1 MDSIIAKKKEGD
13 FISFHEIETE
23 YFKKYNVRISEESLD
38 DWNINKNDFR
48 KLIKVKDGYLVY
60 PMRKDIDK
68 LYARIFFQDINNHKE
83 TSIITIW
90 DFIEE
95 FEKEF
100 KLDFYKSDLDSW
112 VNKIST
118 RLKDEYFISIM
129 EKQYI
134 IISYSS
140 ITDYIKSLFKEKPY
154 LISCQE
160 LQKQMSAH
168 YLYEF
173 DSTNIDYFLNYINR
187 NKTCIKKF
195 GTYLISSTKINHFLL
210 EQMVTCNSITHIEE
224 TIKEINKKYDIKIED
239 TQICSFKDFIE
250 LIIVKISEELK
261 SFFQKKEIGSCV
273 SISELKENRKEQ
285 NINIPDYILDEA
297 IKRVN
302 KDLEGTQLIKQNE
315 YIVSTIEK
323 SNAIAKIS
331 HELRCLFLSNEIGF
345 SISDEDL
352 QILCRKVLNIYKS
365 NISLEKI
372 LAEVCYEGINNAN
385 ELLKDIKIVRNN
397 NSICSVLCIGDNCSR
412 CSVLERFDVELKKH
426 ILSEHISDKDYC
438 SIIQKK
444 GNKFYCRNCKHSEL
458 IFVYGID
465 SKRLIGHIRG
475 DCKKSSFW
483 DKQNVTEDNYI
494 QNDNTEKKIPLSTN
508 NITSTNITEYKYTNK
523 VEDIIAKV
531 IAKYDSDI
539 LYNILESVSLYK
551 GDSLVD
557 ININDIEFLLEND
570 ILEEKY
576 QIIKSYA
583 GLKQKGDISNY
594 LWVKN
599 TNNTEIIN
607 GLKYIKQLY
616 KKEYEHFEVPNDK
629 KSFIEWLQE
638 VERKSYLT
646 AKNYA
651 NQLTAVLRLYA
662 SLEKNFNL
670 ISSSQ
675 RINSDLV
682 NQIIYDFSRYGKY
695 AQIGRNLKSIK
706 KTALKNYARFITY
719 KHYYSILL
727 DFYPKDKE
735 QFSLLFSQIGIA
747 KVTFYY
753 DASYNNTISEK
764 IWRDYEYRRN
774 VDIKNYIFIHPF
786 FTNVLEDSIIRIKLE
801 IDMNN
806 LI

>member
-250 LIIVKISEELK
+250 LIIVKISEKLK

-302 KDLEGTQLIKQNE
+302 KNLEGTQLIKQNE

-352 QILCRKVLNIYKS
+352 QIFCKKVLNIYKS

-385 ELLKDIKIVRNN
+385 ELLRDIKIVRNN
-397 NSICSVLCIGDNCSR
+397 NSIYSVLCIGDNCSR

-483 DKQNVTEDNYI
+483 NKQNVTEDNY
-494 QNDNTEKKIPLSTN
+494 KMR
-508 NITSTNITEYKYTNK
+508 Y
-523 VEDIIAKV
+523 
-531 IAKYDSDI
+531 
-539 LYNILESVSLYK
+539 
-551 GDSLVD
+551 
-557 ININDIEFLLEND
+557 
-570 ILEEKY
+570 
-576 QIIKSYA
+576 
-583 GLKQKGDISNY
+583 
-594 LWVKN
+594 
-599 TNNTEIIN
+599 
-607 GLKYIKQLY
+607 
-616 KKEYEHFEVPNDK
+616 
-629 KSFIEWLQE
+629 
-638 VERKSYLT
+638 
-646 AKNYA
+646 
-651 NQLTAVLRLYA
+651 
-662 SLEKNFNL
+662 
-670 ISSSQ
+670 
-675 RINSDLV
+675 LV
-682 NQIIYDFSRYGKY
+682 NTKFLQ
-695 AQIGRNLKSIK
+695 
-706 KTALKNYARFITY
+706 
-719 KHYYSILL
+719 
-727 DFYPKDKE
+727 
-735 QFSLLFSQIGIA
+735 
-747 KVTFYY
+747 V
-753 DASYNNTISEK
+753 
-764 IWRDYEYRRN
+764 
-774 VDIKNYIFIHPF
+774 
-786 FTNVLEDSIIRIKLE
+786 
-801 IDMNN
+801 
-806 LI
+806 